1 MARGVVGRTR
11 LVSPTRVWLAWLTAN
26 VLPSVI
32 VSLLL
37 VMVDESLGT
46 DASTIGAYAVLFAL
60 VAVLQARVWQRC
72 RSGAAPGAGPARWV
86 TWTLIGLVVAMFFG
100 VGTLATLD
108 GLGNERLGLIGGW
121 VIAGLV
127 LGLAQAPMLGVTAG
141 RAGWWVAASVVGWAA
156 AAALYGPLAK
166 MAAPVVGAPGG
177 RWLLGG
183 LALEGNVELAITAV
197 TLATYGALTGAV
209 LARFRPAITPRAP

>member
-1 MARGVVGRTR
+1 
-11 LVSPTRVWLAWLTAN
+11 VWLAWVTAN

-37 VMVDESLGT
+37 VITAESLGT
-46 DASTIGAYAVLFAL
+46 NASAVVAYVVLFAL
-60 VAVLQARVWQRC
+60 VAVLQARVWIHW
-72 RSGAAPGAGPARWV
+72 RSGAAPVPGRGRWV

-108 GLGNERLGLIGGW
+108 GLGNERLGLVGGW
-121 VIAGLV
+121 AIAGLV

-156 AAALYGPLAK
+156 AAALYGPLSK
-166 MAAPVVGAPGG
+166 MAAPVVGAPGI

-197 TLATYGALTGAV
+197 TFAGYGALTGAV
-209 LARFRPAITPRAP
+209 LARFCPAAAPRTS